1 VLNELR
7 LPACRR
13 HGRTAGRLIVAV
25 SAILIALSGAWC
37 LTPPASADASLTPG
51 DIYTVVP
58 NAGSQYLH
66 SPQGVAVDSSGNV
79 YVVDAGAN
87 NVKELPPG
95 VTCTTSLAPASCYS
109 IVAGGGAP
117 ASSTSTWTIDGTAG
131 FSGDGGPATQ
141 AQLNDPLGIAVDS
154 AGNLYIYDTGNYR
167 IRMLPAVAGT
177 YFGQTMTAGDIYTIA
192 GDGTPGD
199 TGDGGLAINA
209 EVDIGETLAVG
220 SDGSVYFSD
229 LVSGCVR
236 KISPDDVISSF
247 ACGLGAPLGLAFDPS
262 GNLYVS
268 SVDANQV
275 FRVTPAGDVS
285 VFAGTATPGY
295 AGDGGPAT
303 AAQLDVPHGV
313 TVAPNGDVLI
323 SDRDNCVIR
332 SVSPDGTISTYAGD
346 SYANATGVG
355 QGCAY
360 GGYSGDGGPAS
371 AAGAQLGYPEALT
384 ESPSGNLYIV
394 DTGDDALREVIGEQT
409 PVASEAPPS
418 ISGDDLVGQVL
429 TANPGEWAGTPY
441 PSLSYQWCAS
451 GDGGVQGGCP
461 DGYSAIDTATSQTYT
476 VVQQDIGEALTVVV
490 SASNPLATT
499 SASAAPTSSIAGA
512 Q

>member
-1 VLNELR
+1 MLNELR
-7 LPACRR
+7 QPGCCRR
-13 HGRTAGRLIVAV
+13 GLKREQLIVAV
-25 SAILIALSGAWC
+25 SAIVIALGAACC
-37 LTPPASADASLTPG
+37 LTPGASADAGLTPG
-51 DIYTVVP
+51 DIYTAVP
-58 NAGSQYLH
+58 SAGSQYLH
-66 SPQGVAVDSSGNV
+66 SPQGVAVDSGGNV

-87 NVKELPPG
+87 NVKELLPG
-95 VTCTTSLAPASCYS
+95 VTCTTSLAPASCYA
-109 IVAGGGAP
+109 IVAGGGAA
-117 ASSTSTWTIDGTAG
+117 ASFPWTWTTDGSAG

-141 AQLNDPLGIAVDS
+141 AELNDPLGIAVDA

-167 IRMLPAVAGT
+167 IRMVPAVAGT
-177 YFGQTMTAGDIYTIA
+177 YFGQPMTAGDIYTIA

-199 TGDGGLAINA
+199 TGDGGLAVNA
-209 EVDIGETLAVG
+209 DVDIGETLAVG

-236 KISPDDVISSF
+236 KISPDDTISSF
-247 ACGLGAPLGLAFDPS
+247 ACGLGAPLGLAFDAS

-275 FRVTPAGDVS
+275 FQVTPAGAVS
-285 VFAGTATPGY
+285 VFAGTGTPGY

-303 AAQLDVPHGV
+303 GAQLDVPHGV

-332 SVSPDGTISTYAGD
+332 SVSSDGTISTYAGD

-355 QGCAY
+355 QGCGY
-360 GGYSGDGGPAS
+360 GGYSGDGGPAT
-371 AAGAQLGYPEALT
+371 ADEAQLGYPEALT

-409 PVASEAPPS
+409 SASSDSQPS
-418 ISGDDLVGQVL
+418 ISGDDAVGQVL

-441 PSLSYQWCAS
+441 PSLGYQWCVS
-451 GDGGVQGGCP
+451 GGAGVQGNCP
-461 DGYSAIDTATSQTYT
+461 DGYSAVDGATSQTYT
-476 VVQQDIGEALTVVV
+476 VAQEDIGETLTVVV
-490 SASNPLATT
+490 SATNPLTT
-499 SASAAPTSSIAGA
+499 ASASAAPTSSITSA

>member
-1 VLNELR
+1 MI
-7 LPACRR
+7 AF
-13 HGRTAGRLIVAV
+13 AAV
-25 SAILIALSGAWC
+25 WC
-37 LTPPASADASLTPG
+37 LTASASADASSTPG

-87 NVKELPPG
+87 NVKELLPG
-95 VTCTTSLAPASCYS
+95 VTCTTSLAPATCYA
-109 IVAGGGAP
+109 IVVGGGAP
-117 ASSTSTWTIDGTAG
+117 ASSTWTWTTDGTAG
-131 FSGDGGPATQ
+131 FSGDDGPATQ
-141 AQLNDPLGIAVDS
+141 AELNDPLGIAVDS
-154 AGNLYIYDTGNYR
+154 DGNLYIYDTGNYR
-167 IRMLPAVAGT
+167 IRMVPAVAGT
-177 YFGQTMTAGDIYTIA
+177 YFGQTMTAGNIYTIA

-199 TGDGGLAINA
+199 TGDGGLAVNA

-236 KISPDDVISSF
+236 KIAPDDTISSF

-268 SVDANQV
+268 SVDANRV
-275 FRVTPAGDVS
+275 FQVTPAGVVS
-285 VFAGTATPGY
+285 VFAGTGNPGY

-303 AAQLDVPHGV
+303 AAQFDVPHGV
-313 TVAPNGDVLI
+313 AVAPNGDVLI

-332 SVSPDGTISTYAGD
+332 AVSSDGTISTYAGD

-360 GGYSGDGGPAS
+360 GGYSGDGGPAT
-371 AAGAQLGYPEALT
+371 ADEAQLGYPEALT

-394 DTGDDALREVIGEQT
+394 DTGDDALRAVIGEQT
-409 PVASEAPPS
+409 PVASDSPPS
-418 ISGDDLVGQVL
+418 ISGEDVVGQVL

-441 PSLSYQWCAS
+441 PSLSYQWCVS
-451 GDGGVQGGCP
+451 GDGGVQAGCP
-461 DGYSAIDTATSQTYT
+461 DGYSAIDGATGQTYT
-476 VVQQDIGEALTVVV
+476 IAQQDLGDALTVAV
-490 SASNPLATT
+490 SASNPLGTA
-499 SASAAPTSSIAGA
+499 SASTAPTSSITSA